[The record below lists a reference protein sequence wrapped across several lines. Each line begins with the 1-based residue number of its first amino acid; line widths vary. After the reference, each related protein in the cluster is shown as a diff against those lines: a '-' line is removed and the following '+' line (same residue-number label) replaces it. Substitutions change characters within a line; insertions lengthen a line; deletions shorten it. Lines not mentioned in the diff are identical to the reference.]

1 MVNNLAEQD
10 RAMKNERRSQWL
22 SMNHSPA
29 GDVLASLGADMGGLQ
44 GQGAPNPA
52 AAVLASTIG
61 AQDSGGLD
69 DALLKRLAEV
79 AIRRVARKRGVAVET
94 PNCET
99 EGKEVTVSVTYVDD
113 GRVLDGPDALSEAFQ
128 HAIATEI
135 ALKGHEM
142 DVKIVLRRSKDGEVD
157 VVSGAAEEMFACEVC
172 DGLVS
177 ENDSTCPHCGAVFEE
192 EDDQD
197 EPAALPLKAAHP
209 VPLAVAP
216 PVQAVAVHP
225 ARAKVVLPDR
235 RRAAHL
241 ARAKEAPPVQA
252 VAVHPGQRRAVHLAP
267 ARAVLPGR
275 RRAVRLAP
283 ARAVLPGR
291 RRAVRLAPARA
302 VLPGQR
308 KAAHLAQA
316 KAVLPV
322 RAKVAHPRA
331 APAVARR
338 RAVQA
343 EVLERA
349 APLAAL
355 QKALAVVL
363 PVAEQRRNRC

>member
-1 MVNNLAEQD
+1 MSMTGASSTGQMHFQKPSSMPS
-10 RAMKNERRSQWL
+10 RPKSRSKGTKWTSRL
-22 SMNHSPA
+22 CYA
-29 GDVLASLGADMGGLQ
+29 
-44 GQGAPNPA
+44 APRTA
-52 AAVLASTIG
+52 KWTS
-61 AQDSGGLD
+61 S
-69 DALLKRLAEV
+69 V
-79 AIRRVARKRGVAVET
+79 APRKRCLHVRS
-94 PNCET
+94 
-99 EGKEVTVSVTYVDD
+99 VTVSCLKTTAPA
-113 GRVLDGPDALSEAFQ
+113 R
-128 HAIATEI
+128 IAERC
-135 ALKGHEM
+135 
-142 DVKIVLRRSKDGEVD
+142 LRKKTTKT
-157 VVSGAAEEMFACEVC
+157 
-172 DGLVS
+172 
-177 ENDSTCPHCGAVFEE
+177 NQP
-192 EDDQD
+192 
-197 EPAALPLKAAHP
+197 LPLEAVHP
-209 VPLAVAP
+209 VPAVAAP
-216 PVQAVAVHP
+216 QVLLVAVHP

-252 VAVHPGQRRAVHLAP
+252 RADHPGQRRAVHLAP

-275 RRAVRLAP
+275 RTAAHRAP

-291 RRAVRLAPARA
+291 
-302 VLPGQR
+302 R

>member
-1 MVNNLAEQD
+1 MPS
-10 RAMKNERRSQWL
+10 RPKSRSKGTKWT
-22 SMNHSPA
+22 SRSCCA
-29 GDVLASLGADMGGLQ
+29 
-44 GQGAPNPA
+44 APRTA
-52 AAVLASTIG
+52 KWTS
-61 AQDSGGLD
+61 S
-69 DALLKRLAEV
+69 V
-79 AIRRVARKRGVAVET
+79 APRKRCLHVRS
-94 PNCET
+94 
-99 EGKEVTVSVTYVDD
+99 VTVSCLKTTAPA
-113 GRVLDGPDALSEAFQ
+113 R
-128 HAIATEI
+128 IAERC
-135 ALKGHEM
+135 
-142 DVKIVLRRSKDGEVD
+142 LRKKTTKT
-157 VVSGAAEEMFACEVC
+157 
-172 DGLVS
+172 
-177 ENDSTCPHCGAVFEE
+177 NQP
-192 EDDQD
+192 
-197 EPAALPLKAAHP
+197 LPLKAAHP

-241 ARAKEAPPVQA
+241 ARAKEALPVQA
-252 VAVHPGQRRAVHLAP
+252 VAVHPGQRRAVH
-267 ARAVLPGR
+267 
-275 RRAVRLAP
+275 
-283 ARAVLPGR
+283 
-291 RRAVRLAPARA
+291 LAPARA